1 MADDYFTKAEKIK
14 QKVRNL
20 DWEKKIKLLE
30 KDFEDKKFSK
40 EEFLDKKRQVY
51 SEVLDQMSEIN
62 QEKMKLN
69 KDHSAEP
76 IEDDYLSDEDL
87 EIFQEQLTPFQ
98 YMSLT
103 KDYLGEFDSQDIVF
117 SDDFRKFEN
126 LENFVHWE
134 CVKKIEKLRI
144 HNNYFSCEFMDKNE
158 LVIKDIAC
166 LNELSK
172 LEELVFDDEGNLGDR
187 IKVDY
192 FSSKQLSNIKQL
204 EIHGL
209 WDLSFLQNS
218 FSDNHN
224 IYETLEIIK
233 NDLKTLERAVYS
245 GSIEA
250 TTSTNEQ
257 SNIELDSNSED
268 VLTRHLLKLSEVED
282 QFRQL
287 TNKFEEINFK
297 LDKLSNRL
305 SKIQADNQIRFQDI
319 ESAITSGAITT
330 QLSSK
335 PKTDSKSEILPGSS
349 QPQDLGSISYKDTE
363 TSETS
368 QQIQSVN
375 TTATVLTETFQ
386 AEEKILPQELS
397 PKKQY
402 EFATSFLKV
411 GDYSTAERAF
421 REFVLSNSEHEL
433 AGSAQ
438 YWYAETFRIRQ
449 LYTDAASAYLEGYQ
463 KYPKGNKAPINLLK
477 LGVSMVQIGEK
488 DQGCKMINGVELQY
502 PKANQSVIQK
512 AKYES
517 KKFEC
522 IKEDS

>member
-1 MADDYFTKAEKIK
+1 MRFIA
-14 QKVRNL
+14 
-20 DWEKKIKLLE
+20 KLTLIIL
-30 KDFEDKKFSK
+30 FS
-40 EEFLDKKRQVY
+40 
-51 SEVLDQMSEIN
+51 
-62 QEKMKLN
+62 LN
-69 KDHSAEP
+69 
-76 IEDDYLSDEDL
+76 
-87 EIFQEQLTPFQ
+87 FF
-98 YMSLT
+98 
-103 KDYLGEFDSQDIVF
+103 
-117 SDDFRKFEN
+117 N
-126 LENFVHWE
+126 
-134 CVKKIEKLRI
+134 
-144 HNNYFSCEFMDKNE
+144 
-158 LVIKDIAC
+158 
-166 LNELSK
+166 
-172 LEELVFDDEGNLGDR
+172 
-187 IKVDY
+187 
-192 FSSKQLSNIKQL
+192 
-204 EIHGL
+204 
-209 WDLSFLQNS
+209 NS
-218 FSDNHN
+218 FADNHN

-245 GSIEA
+245 GSIDMN
-250 TTSTNEQ
+250 TPSNENT
-257 SNIELDSNSED
+257 NIELDSNSED

-319 ESAITSGAITT
+319 ETTISSGEITK
-330 QLSSK
+330 QLTSK
-335 PKTDSKSEILPGSS
+335 PKTESKNEILPGSS

-363 TSETS
+363 TSEAS
-368 QQIQSVN
+368 QQIQSVD
-375 TTATVLTETFQ
+375 TTASVVTETFQ
-386 AEEKILPQELS
+386 TEEKILPQDLT

-421 REFVLSNSEHEL
+421 REFVLSNSKHEL

-463 KYPKGNKAPINLLK
+463 KYPKGTKAPINLLK

-488 DQGCKMINGVELQY
+488 DQGCKMINGVALQY

>member
-1 MADDYFTKAEKIK
+1 MRLTF
-14 QKVRNL
+14 
-20 DWEKKIKLLE
+20 KLIIIIL
-30 KDFEDKKFSK
+30 F
-40 EEFLDKKRQVY
+40 
-51 SEVLDQMSEIN
+51 N
-62 QEKMKLN
+62 
-69 KDHSAEP
+69 
-76 IEDDYLSDEDL
+76 
-87 EIFQEQLTPFQ
+87 
-98 YMSLT
+98 
-103 KDYLGEFDSQDIVF
+103 
-117 SDDFRKFEN
+117 
-126 LENFVHWE
+126 
-134 CVKKIEKLRI
+134 
-144 HNNYFSCEFMDKNE
+144 
-158 LVIKDIAC
+158 
-166 LNELSK
+166 
-172 LEELVFDDEGNLGDR
+172 
-187 IKVDY
+187 
-192 FSSKQLSNIKQL
+192 
-204 EIHGL
+204 
-209 WDLSFLQNS
+209 LSFSQYA

-245 GSIEA
+245 GSIEI
-250 TTSTNEQ
+250 SSSSNEQPTNE
-257 SNIELDSNSED
+257 LDNNSED

-282 QFRQL
+282 QFREL

-319 ESAITSGAITT
+319 ESAISSGEITT
-330 QLSSK
+330 LLSSK
-335 PKTDSKSEILPGSS
+335 TKTDTKTEILPGSS

-363 TSETS
+363 TSETT
-368 QQIQSVN
+368 QQIQSVD
-375 TTATVLTETFQ
+375 TTATVVTETFQ
-386 AEEKILPQELS
+386 AEEKILPQDLS

-522 IKEDS
+522 NKEDS

>member
-1 MADDYFTKAEKIK
+1 MRFT
-14 QKVRNL
+14 
-20 DWEKKIKLLE
+20 
-30 KDFEDKKFSK
+30 
-40 EEFLDKKRQVY
+40 
-51 SEVLDQMSEIN
+51 
-62 QEKMKLN
+62 
-69 KDHSAEP
+69 
-76 IEDDYLSDEDL
+76 
-87 EIFQEQLTPFQ
+87 
-98 YMSLT
+98 
-103 KDYLGEFDSQDIVF
+103 
-117 SDDFRKFEN
+117 
-126 LENFVHWE
+126 
-134 CVKKIEKLRI
+134 
-144 HNNYFSCEFMDKNE
+144 
-158 LVIKDIAC
+158 
-166 LNELSK
+166 SK
-172 LEELVFDDEGNLGDR
+172 LILLILFN
-187 IKVDY
+187 
-192 FSSKQLSNIKQL
+192 
-204 EIHGL
+204 
-209 WDLSFLQNS
+209 LSFLQNS

-245 GSIEA
+245 GSIEIE
-250 TTSTNEQ
+250 TS
-257 SNIELDSNSED
+257 SNSDSNVKIDSNSED

-319 ESAITSGAITT
+319 ETAMSSGEITT
-330 QLSSK
+330 KLSSK
-335 PKTDSKSEILPGSS
+335 PKTDLKNEILPGSS

-368 QQIQSVN
+368 QKIQSVD
-375 TTATVLTETFQ
+375 TTATVVTETFQ
-386 AEEKILPQELS
+386 AEEKILPQDLS

-421 REFVLSNSEHEL
+421 REFVLSNREHEL

>member
-1 MADDYFTKAEKIK
+1 M
-14 QKVRNL
+14 R
-20 DWEKKIKLLE
+20 
-30 KDFEDKKFSK
+30 
-40 EEFLDKKRQVY
+40 FLFR
-51 SEVLDQMSEIN
+51 L
-62 QEKMKLN
+62 
-69 KDHSAEP
+69 
-76 IEDDYLSDEDL
+76 
-87 EIFQEQLTPFQ
+87 IFL
-98 YMSLT
+98 
-103 KDYLGEFDSQDIVF
+103 K
-117 SDDFRKFEN
+117 
-126 LENFVHWE
+126 
-134 CVKKIEKLRI
+134 
-144 HNNYFSCEFMDKNE
+144 
-158 LVIKDIAC
+158 
-166 LNELSK
+166 
-172 LEELVFDDEGNLGDR
+172 LVFILNFLFLN
-187 IKVDY
+187 V
-192 FSSKQLSNIKQL
+192 SNA
-204 EIHGL
+204 
-209 WDLSFLQNS
+209 
-218 FSDNHN
+218 DNHN

-245 GSIEA
+245 GSIEIN
-250 TTSTNEQ
+250 TSSNEQ
-257 SNIELDSNSED
+257 SNIELDNNSED

-319 ESAITSGAITT
+319 ESSISSGESTT

-335 PKTDSKSEILPGSS
+335 PKTDVTKSEILPGSS
-349 QPQDLGSISYKDTE
+349 QPQDLGTISYKDTE

-368 QQIQSVN
+368 QQIQSVD
-375 TTATVLTETFQ
+375 TTATIVTETFQ
-386 AEEKILPQELS
+386 AEEKILPQDLS
-397 PKKQY
+397 PEKQY

-463 KYPKGNKAPINLLK
+463 KYPKGTKAPINLLK

>member
-1 MADDYFTKAEKIK
+1 MRFIIKI
-14 QKVRNL
+14 
-20 DWEKKIKLLE
+20 ILLIL
-30 KDFEDKKFSK
+30 F
-40 EEFLDKKRQVY
+40 
-51 SEVLDQMSEIN
+51 N
-62 QEKMKLN
+62 
-69 KDHSAEP
+69 
-76 IEDDYLSDEDL
+76 
-87 EIFQEQLTPFQ
+87 
-98 YMSLT
+98 
-103 KDYLGEFDSQDIVF
+103 
-117 SDDFRKFEN
+117 
-126 LENFVHWE
+126 
-134 CVKKIEKLRI
+134 
-144 HNNYFSCEFMDKNE
+144 
-158 LVIKDIAC
+158 
-166 LNELSK
+166 
-172 LEELVFDDEGNLGDR
+172 
-187 IKVDY
+187 
-192 FSSKQLSNIKQL
+192 
-204 EIHGL
+204 
-209 WDLSFLQNS
+209 LSFFINS
-218 FSDNHN
+218 FADNHN

-245 GSIEA
+245 GSVEIN
-250 TTSTNEQ
+250 TSSNED
-257 SNIELDSNSED
+257 SSIELDANSED
-268 VLTRHLLKLSEVED
+268 VLTRHLLKLSEVEN

-319 ESAITSGAITT
+319 ETTISSGEITK
-330 QLSSK
+330 QLTSK
-335 PKTDSKSEILPGSS
+335 PKTESKNEILPGSS

-363 TSETS
+363 TSEAS
-368 QQIQSVN
+368 QQIQSVD
-375 TTATVLTETFQ
+375 TTASVVTETFQ
-386 AEEKILPQELS
+386 TEEKILPQDLT

-421 REFVLSNSEHEL
+421 REFVLSNSKHEL

-463 KYPKGNKAPINLLK
+463 KYPKGTKAPINLLK

-488 DQGCKMINGVELQY
+488 DQGCKMINGVVLQY